1 MTGKP
6 NIVEKKFKVCNKY
19 GMHARPAALF
29 VKTASKFSSDIN
41 VKKDDVTVSGKSIM
55 GLLTIEGYCG
65 CVLTVMAEGQDAV
78 EALDALGE
86 LFNQRFFEE

>member
-1 MTGKP
+1 MTGKS
-6 NIVEKKFKVCNKY
+6 NSMERKFKVCNKY

-29 VKTASKFSSDIN
+29 VKMASKFSSDIN
-41 VKKDDVTVSGKSIM
+41 VKKDDMEVSGKSIM

-65 CVLTVMAEGQDAV
+65 SVLTVTAEGSDAA

-86 LFNQRFFEE
+86 LFSQAFFEE

>member
-1 MTGKP
+1 MTGKG
-6 NIVEKKFKVCNKY
+6 NRLERKFKVCNKY

-29 VKTASKFSSDIN
+29 VKTASKFGSDIN
-41 VKKDDVTVSGKSIM
+41 VKKDDIEVSGKSIM

-65 CVLTVMAEGQDAV
+65 AMLTVTAEGHDAA
-78 EALDALGE
+78 EALDALAE

>member
-1 MTGKP
+1 MTGKG
-6 NIVEKKFKVCNKY
+6 NILERKFKVCNKY

-29 VKTASKFSSDIN
+29 VKTASKFNSDIN
-41 VKKDDVTVSGKSIM
+41 VKKDDVEVSGKSIM

-65 CVLTVMAEGQDAV
+65 STLTVSADGPDAA
-78 EALDALGE
+78 EALNALGE

>member
-1 MTGKP
+1 MTGKS
-6 NIVEKKFKVCNKY
+6 NIVERKFKVCNKY

-29 VKTASKFSSDIN
+29 VKTASKFSADIN
-41 VKKDDVTVSGKSIM
+41 VKKDDVEVSGKSIM

-65 CVLTVMAEGQDAV
+65 SMLTVTAQGQDAA

-86 LFNQRFFEE
+86 LFSQRFFEE